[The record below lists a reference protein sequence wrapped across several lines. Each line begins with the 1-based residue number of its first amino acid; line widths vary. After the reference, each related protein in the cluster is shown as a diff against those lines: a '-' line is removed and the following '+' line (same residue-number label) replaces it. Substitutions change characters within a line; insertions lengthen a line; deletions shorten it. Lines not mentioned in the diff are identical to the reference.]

1 MARYLATLARCEMA
15 QAWQIYSRWQ
25 IAALCSQWR
34 SDFFLRQ
41 A

>member
-1 MARYLATLARCEMA
+1 MA
-15 QAWQIYSRWQ
+15 QDYWQNCSRWQ